1 MQTILIGLLVLTAM
15 CLSPDSTLAEGALA
29 IGLPNNV
36 VKDGF
41 SMGDSFNQK
50 TSKSAIDRA
59 LRACRQ
65 KGSRKSQELCKIVDT
80 FHDQCVVAAADPQS
94 GTPGVGWA
102 IARDKRMAESAA
114 LAKCEATAGAARR
127 AACRVQVF

>member
-1 MQTILIGLLVLTAM
+1 MQTILIGLLVLTAGLLVLTAM

-41 SMGDSFNQK
+41 SIGDSFNQK
-50 TSKSAIDRA
+50 TLA
-59 LRACRQ
+59 
-65 KGSRKSQELCKIVDT
+65 
-80 FHDQCVVAAADPQS
+80 AAADPQP

-114 LAKCEATAGAARR
+114 LAKCEARCGFRYS
-127 AACRVQVF
+127 V